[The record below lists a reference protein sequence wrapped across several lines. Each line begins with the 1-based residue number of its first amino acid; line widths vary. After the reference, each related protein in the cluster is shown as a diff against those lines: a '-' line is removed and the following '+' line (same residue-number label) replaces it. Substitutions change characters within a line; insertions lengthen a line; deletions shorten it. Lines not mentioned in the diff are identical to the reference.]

1 MAIREMI
8 ADVRTLP
15 HGSIVCAANVLKA
28 FGAQSWPDVQRILA
42 TA

>member
-1 MAIREMI
+1 VKSGAGFQHALFEWFPS
-8 ADVRTLP
+8 DLT
-15 HGSIVCAANVLKA
+15 NDLKA